1 MAVTAPP
8 KEGPAGTVRRG
19 RHVSLTPYLFLLP
32 HFIFFVVFVGYPLF
46 RGLYISFF
54 EYDFLRPAA
63 TRFVG
68 LRNYVALFT
77 AGNVTSNE
85 FWQSMKVTVTFVALS
100 VPLLILVPFG
110 LALLLNTKV
119 KGTSAFRA
127 LYFAPWVLSAA
138 VISLIWWW
146 IFQSQGGLLNFYLAK
161 LGLATP
167 RWLSTMPY
175 AMWTIVIATV
185 WWTMGYN
192 MIILLAGMQ
201 DIPPELYEA
210 AQIDGANRWSTFKS
224 ITVPMLRPVLVFII
238 TLTIIA
244 SFNLLAQ
251 PMMMTR
257 GDPRVPTGGG
267 ATQPVMLEIYTQGF
281 VRPFQGS
288 AAAMSFIVAAIM
300 IVFSLAQNVV
310 LRRRELE

>member
-1 MAVTAPP
+1 MAATATS
-8 KEGPAGTVRRG
+8 KEAAKGSVG
-19 RHVSLTPYLFLLP
+19 RKHISLTPYLFILP
-32 HFIFFVVFVGYPLF
+32 HFIFFLVFVAYPLF

-54 EYDFLRPAA
+54 SYDYLRPAA
-63 TRFVG
+63 TKFIG
-68 LRNYVALFT
+68 LENYVALFT
-77 AGNVTSNE
+77 AGSVKFNE
-85 FWQSMKVTVTFVALS
+85 FWQSMKVTVTFVVLS
-100 VPLLILVPFG
+100 VPFLILVPFG
-110 LALLLNTKV
+110 LALLLNTKLR
-119 KGTSAFRA
+119 GANAFRA

-146 IFQSQGGLLNFYLAK
+146 IFQSQGGLLNFYLK
-161 LGLATP
+161 DLGLPTP

-175 AMWTIVIATV
+175 AMWTLVIATV

-192 MIILLAGMQ
+192 MVILLAALQ

-210 AQIDGANRWSTFKS
+210 AQIDGAGRWSTFS
-224 ITVPMLRPVLVFII
+224 AITVPMLRPVLVFIV

-267 ATQPVMLEIYTQGF
+267 ATQPVMLEIFNEGF

-300 IVFSLAQNVV
+300 IVFSLAQNAV
-310 LRRRELE
+310 LRRREQQ